1 MANCLICG
9 STRLEVFYKGTIRMG
24 SFGKWSET
32 DHEIT
37 ECRDC
42 GARHL
47 PPLMGNLDDYYRDG
61 TYRQDLDQGNTLKKY
76 FELTDDDQPH
86 KLQLLGPHS
95 ARGKVIADIGA
106 GAGPFLDLVKGMAAT
121 TIAVEPNEA
130 YHASLR
136 ERGHLCYPS
145 TQAML
150 REWAG
155 KVDLAVS
162 FSVIEHVERPREFLE
177 EIRAALKPAGRLL
190 TSTPNADDLLLEICP
205 AYPRFFYRKVH
216 LWYFTPPALTR
227 LANLA
232 GFATCRIIHQ
242 HRFDLANAMLWLRDG
257 KPSGVGKLTTSPA
270 LDDAWRN
277 FLEQSGRGDYLY
289 AELKLS

>member
-1 MANCLICG
+1 MPECLICG
-9 STRLEVFYKGTIRMG
+9 SSDLVPHYKGTIRMG

-32 DHEIT
+32 DHEVA
-37 ECRDC
+37 ECRGC

-86 KLQLLGPHS
+86 KLQLVGAHTV
-95 ARGKVIADIGA
+95 RGKVLADIGA

-205 AYPRFFYRKVH
+205 VYPRFFYRKVH
-216 LWYFTPPALTR
+216 LWYFTARAFAR
-227 LANLA
+227 LATLA
-232 GFATCRIIHQ
+232 GFSECRIVHQ

-257 KPSGVGKLTTSPA
+257 KPSGTGKINLPPE
-270 LDDAWRN
+270 LDEGWRA
-277 FLEQSGRGDYLY
+277 FLERTGRGDYLY
-289 AELKLS
+289 CLLS